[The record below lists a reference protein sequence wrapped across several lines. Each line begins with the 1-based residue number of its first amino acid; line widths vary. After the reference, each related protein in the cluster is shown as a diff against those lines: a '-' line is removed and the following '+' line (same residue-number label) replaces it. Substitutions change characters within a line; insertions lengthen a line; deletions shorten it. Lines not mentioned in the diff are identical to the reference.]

1 MYPNSCMSRFLQD
14 DEKHAASR
22 SFFCDWFE
30 NYLAARGIE
39 NEKNSVGDKWIAT
52 ARARIPGTV
61 NAA

>member
-1 MYPNSCMSRFLQD
+1 MSRFLQD